1 MGPEEKTKAAD
12 SLADELVQM
21 GMKSKEA
28 AEGVI
33 ILCKNLL
40 CRNLLQASPAEELAV
55 KLMAVQAVLDAQWGL
70 IPENPE
76 KPEGFS
82 RKPV

>member
-40 CRNLLQASPAEELAV
+40 QNSPAEELAV
-55 KLMAVQAVLDAQWGL
+55 KLMAVQAVLAAQWGL

-82 RKPV
+82 GKPV